1 MLVKPNWNISA
12 VEKNVLTNCILS
24 GVDALFFHIDIT
36 MLIDM
41 ASSRYA
47 PVLFFRWSEI
57 QVKKNHVDCQLLQVL
72 PCRCRAV
79 PKPCR
84 VEAVL
89 PPCRWSWCPGAGVEV
104 TLSASKRS
112 RRAAPA
118 GWWPARSASLVG
130 ALLLLGGRFAVCE
143 LDLQPTSSD

>member
-57 QVKKNHVDCQLLQVL
+57 QVKKNHVDCQLLQVRRTRVVPL
-72 PCRCRAV
+72 PCRPEAV
-79 PKPCR
+79 PCR
-84 VEAVL
+84 
-89 PPCRWSWCPGAGVEV
+89 G
-104 TLSASKRS
+104 
-112 RRAAPA
+112 RAAA
-118 GWWPARSASLVG
+118 VQME
-130 ALLLLGGRFAVCE
+130 LLSWG
-143 LDLQPTSSD
+143 